1 MHRPAQ
7 LHPIGHVATEHREVA
22 ATPSQAT
29 ETDAPARVAVLPEYV
44 DGLLGLERYEFV
56 WLITWLDR
64 QPSERPL
71 RVVPRTTEATGELQG
86 VFASRFPYRPNG
98 IGLSLVRVLE
108 IADDVITV
116 RGADLLD
123 GTPVLDI
130 KPWFADC
137 DDPGALPG

>member
-1 MHRPAQ
+1 MSPEELQ
-7 LHPIGHVATEHREVA
+7 PIGHVESAHHEVVH
-22 ATPSQAT
+22 TPSQSS
-29 ETDAPARVAVLPEYV
+29 ETDVPARVVVRPELV
-44 DGLLGLERYEFV
+44 DGMLGLERYEFL

-64 QPSERPL
+64 QPADRPL
-71 RVVPRTTEATGELQG
+71 HVVPRTTEATGELQG

-98 IGLSLVRVLE
+98 IGLSLVRVVEL
-108 IADDVITV
+108 APPVITV

-137 DDPGALPG
+137 DDPRALPD